1 MEDRRGAAQ
10 LGVSTTA
17 QTLLPLG
24 CISQPSMRVSNSGIN
39 CFFMAEGNYPFA
51 STYIPFSMGIDIP
64 FPPWPT
70 RVGCAAGLDKDLG
83 IRIVGN
89 VSDVKYK
96 LSMGA
101 FELDVDWANVTGNG
115 KDLTKQQIDESGIFD
130 LVRGYADFNAV
141 LANITGKYACYGEES
156 DELTQRLAEAHD
168 QRFDSATGME
178 RAAKY
183 VDVNAAGSEDC
194 PPCEGCPPCPVSTRK
209 APAKVCNGTAKPD
222 SWGLVTCN
230 DIMHLAATQ
239 VRGVGGDSW
248 WPPTQNRSWSADTI
262 RGQDTVVHPACTASF
277 GEHPLARL
285 TALAVRLHSDAAVLQ
300 RRRGCT
306 EGHSWLTATGT
317 GSRRTT
323 RR

>member
-1 MEDRRGAAQ
+1 
-10 LGVSTTA
+10 
-17 QTLLPLG
+17 
-24 CISQPSMRVSNSGIN
+24 MRLNRWHVCSNSGIN

-83 IRIVGN
+83 IKIAGN
-89 VSDVKYK
+89 VSDVKYT

-101 FELDVDWANVTGNG
+101 FELEVDWANVTGNG

-130 LVRGYADFNAV
+130 LVRGYVDFNAV
-141 LANITGKYACYGEES
+141 LANITGKFSCYGEES
-156 DELTQRLAEAHD
+156 DELTSKLAEAHD
-168 QRFDSATGME
+168 QRFGIADASRDAAAVERIDNNAEGVGGLVTSA
-178 RAAKY
+178 A
-183 VDVNAAGSEDC
+183 DC

-209 APAKVCNGTAKPD
+209 APPKVCNGTAKPD

-277 GEHPLARL
+277 GEHGRL
-285 TALAVRLHSDAAVLQ
+285 HTTVLAVLRLHTDAAVLQ

-306 EGHSWLTATGT
+306 AGRSWPTATGT